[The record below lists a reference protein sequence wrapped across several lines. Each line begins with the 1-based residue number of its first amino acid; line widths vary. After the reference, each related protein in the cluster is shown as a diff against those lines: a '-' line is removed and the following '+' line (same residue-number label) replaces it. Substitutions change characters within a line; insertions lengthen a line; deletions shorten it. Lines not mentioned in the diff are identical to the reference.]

1 MKLKPAP
8 FQIEASQFVYERDHS
23 MMLARMGT
31 GKTLAYL
38 MAIQDWI
45 ESKAAKRVLVVA
57 PLRVV
62 NNVWLQERDKWEIPL
77 GMSIVTGAQ
86 KSSVNAA
93 SIKRRDEVL
102 LVNVELACKLVEDGS
117 HGCDAIVFD
126 ELSRWRN
133 GTGKRQK
140 QMRQLTKTGFGIKSG
155 GTGTP
160 SPNGLTSLYGMAA
173 TVGLN
178 MFGRNYD
185 KWLRQY
191 FYPTD
196 FEQRKWAPFKDTPQ
210 QLAEIIKPWAFVLED
225 NAVELPAIVRP
236 PIVLDMPA
244 RLRDQYDEFR
254 KTFSMSDHE
263 IVASNSGVLRGKLRQ
278 MSSGFVYDN
287 AGHPVALDPY
297 RLDALEDVID
307 DQNGRPVLIAYEF
320 REQLASMLRRWPDLP
335 WIGGDSKHDEHT
347 IAAWNAGQLDKMAIH
362 PASAGHGLNL
372 QGGGNTI
379 IWWQL
384 PDDLELYD
392 QTVARLRR
400 RGQADDR
407 VFSYELEA
415 RDTIDQAVAAMAV
428 QKAQTQSNLWG
439 ALRR

>member
-1 MKLKPAP
+1 MKPAP
-8 FQIEASQFVYERDHS
+8 FQIEASQFIFERDHS

-45 ESKAAKRVLVVA
+45 ESKEAKRVMVVA
-57 PLRVV
+57 PLRVI
-62 NNVWLQERDKWEIPL
+62 NNVWRQECAKWEIPL
-77 GMSIVTGAQ
+77 RMSIVTGEQSRGA
-86 KSSVNAA
+86 NAA
-93 SIKRRDEVL
+93 SILRRDTEVL
-102 LVNVELACKLVEDGS
+102 LVNVEMACKVVEEGA

-140 QMRQLTKTGFGIKSG
+140 QMRQLTKKGFKIKSG

-160 SPNGLTSLYGMAA
+160 APNGLTSLYGMAA
-173 TVGLN
+173 TVGLD

-185 KWLRQY
+185 RWLRQY

-210 QLAEIIKPWAFVLED
+210 QLAEILKPWAFVLED
-225 NAVELPAIVRP
+225 DAVDLPSVVRP
-236 PIVLDMPA
+236 PIVLEMPA
-244 RLRDQYDEFR
+244 NLRDQYDDFR
-254 KTFSMSDHE
+254 RTFTMSDHE
-263 IVASNSGVLRGKLRQ
+263 IVAANSGVLRGKLRQ
-278 MSSGFVYDN
+278 MASGFVYDN
-287 AGHPVALDPY
+287 SGAAIALDPY
-297 RLDALEDVID
+297 RLEALEDVID
-307 DQNGRPVLIAYEF
+307 DQNGQPIIIAYEF
-320 REQLASMLRRWPDLP
+320 REQLAAMLRRWPDLA
-335 WIGGDSKHDEHT
+335 WIGGGSKNDEHT
-347 IAAWNAGQLDKMAIH
+347 IAAWNAGQLEKMALH

-372 QGGGNTI
+372 QGGGNAI
-379 IWWQL
+379 VWWQL
-384 PDDLELYD
+384 PDDLELYQ

-407 VFSYELEA
+407 VYSYELEA

-428 QKAQTQSNLWG
+428 QKAATQDNLWG